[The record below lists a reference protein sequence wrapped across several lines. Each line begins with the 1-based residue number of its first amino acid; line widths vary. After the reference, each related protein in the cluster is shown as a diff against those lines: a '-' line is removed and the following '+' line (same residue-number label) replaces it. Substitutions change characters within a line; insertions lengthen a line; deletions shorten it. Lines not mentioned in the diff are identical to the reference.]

1 MNRNFAIALVLA
13 TAAAGNAFADDITVE
28 ATPFVSSMTR
38 AEVQAQVQQ
47 GQVQQARA
55 AGLDVWADSYDQL
68 AAFHSERSRADATA
82 EYIAE
87 RDSVMAFNGE
97 DSGSVRLALGD
108 LPAPVTHLAAAE

>member
-47 GQVQQARA
+47 AR
-55 AGLDVWADSYDQL
+55 GGVDVWADSYDQL
-68 AAFHSERSRADATA
+68 AAFHSDRSRAEVTA

-87 RDSVMAFNGE
+87 RDTVMAFNGE
-97 DSGSVRLALGD
+97 DSGSVRLARGD
-108 LPAPVTHLAAAE
+108 LPQPVTHLAAAE

>member
-28 ATPFVSSMTR
+28 ATPFVSSMSR

-47 GQVQQARA
+47 ARA
-55 AGLDVWADSYDQL
+55 SGVDVWADSYDQL
-68 AAFHSERSRADATA
+68 ATFHSERSRADATA

-97 DSGSVRLALGD
+97 DSGSVRLARGD
-108 LPAPVTHLAAAE
+108 LPQPVTQLAAAE